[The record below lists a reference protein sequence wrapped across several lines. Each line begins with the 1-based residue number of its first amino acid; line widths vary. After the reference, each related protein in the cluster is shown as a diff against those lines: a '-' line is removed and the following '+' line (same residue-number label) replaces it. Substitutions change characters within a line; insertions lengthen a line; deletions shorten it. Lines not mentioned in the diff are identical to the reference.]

1 MLLWNACF
9 EKGARLDEQVRNSGI
24 SRMIGEECNPYNY
37 SMGSKTEFLGECL
50 KKCAVSFRGGV
61 NKKNVL
67 WVMALFAIIGVSFNL
82 ESLTPDIYAQAF
94 EADSD
99 DFENISVKE
108 MIKEDEIAML
118 VSKEE
123 PTQCENKAGEVMK
136 AEVEK
141 ESNDFENKLYDVV
154 GNAPIKEMVPFIA
167 KHDQRVAA
175 LIVGIAKKESNWGH
189 ASPSK
194 NGSTCYNYWG
204 YKGAGSRGTAMGYG
218 CFASAEEGV
227 NVIGKRIG
235 ELVNKN
241 LNTPSK
247 MVVWKCGSAAC
258 AGHDP
263 QSVRKWISD
272 VDMYYRK
279 VVTVEG

>member
-1 MLLWNACF
+1 
-9 EKGARLDEQVRNSGI
+9 
-24 SRMIGEECNPYNY
+24 MIGEDCNPYNY
-37 SMGSKTEFLGECL
+37 SMGSKIQFPGECL
-50 KKCAVSFRGGV
+50 KKCAVSFRNRV

-67 WVMALFAIIGVSFNL
+67 CMMALFAIIGVSLNL
-82 ESLTPDIYAQAF
+82 KSLTPDIYAQEF

-99 DFENISVKE
+99 DFKNISVKE
-108 MIKEDEIAML
+108 MMKEDEIAML
-118 VSKEE
+118 VSDEE
-123 PTQCENKAGEVMK
+123 PMQCENETGEEIKVE
-136 AEVEK
+136 AEK
-141 ESNDFENKLYDVV
+141 EANDFENRLYDVV
-154 GNAPIKEMVPFIA
+154 GNAPIKEMVPYIA
-167 KHDQRVAA
+167 QHDQRVAA
-175 LIVGIAKKESNWGH
+175 LIVGIAKKESNWGS

-204 YKGAGSRGTAMGYG
+204 YKGAGTRGTAMGYG

-227 NVIGKRIG
+227 SVIGKRIG
-235 ELVNKN
+235 DLVNKN

-247 MVVWKCGSAAC
+247 MIVWKCGSAAC

-279 VVTVEG
+279 VVTIEG